1 MFFTKEDRDAL
12 KENTKDIKSLDGVVC
27 KNIVQVND
35 LIPRINMLEA
45 HVKSLLSKNDDLKQ
59 EVYQLNESITA
70 LDYEDGHIHKKID
83 ALDKKFK
90 QDRSFIID
98 ALKDIHRSHNDKAP
112 HGLKADGTPAKKR
125 GRKPNQKYFNLEEV
139 CEITTLGKS
148 TIYRWRHE
156 GKFPKPVKLGTK
168 TVWRR
173 DDVNKWMEEVTHA
186 DNMVTK

>member
-12 KENTKDIKSLDGVVC
+12 KENTKDIKSLDGVVY

-45 HVKSLLSKNDDLKQ
+45 HVKSLLKKNDDLQQ
-59 EVYQLNESITA
+59 EVYD
-70 LDYEDGHIHKKID
+70 LDQGIVTVRNKYSYTLKKVD
-83 ALDKKFK
+83 ALENQYNQDK
-90 QDRSFIID
+90 SFLIET
-98 ALKDIHRSHNDKAP
+98 LKDIQGRNSNVP
-112 HGLKADGTPAKKR
+112 QQRLKKDGTPAKKR

-168 TVWRR
+168 TVWKK
-173 DDVNKWMEEVTHA
+173 DDVDKWMEEVVYE